1 MHDDDRPRRRSF
13 DRPAYRVLPSDGPA
27 PEGRKKLVLA
37 ARSVPADG
45 GAAPETPENKAD
57 ASSKPNPFGAARP
70 VDSSAKIAEAERK
83 IKEERDALHAKAGA
97 KAEGGVPAP
106 KPKPLSK
113 SSVQPPVIK
122 RGPLIIAPK
131 EEPVIKAKNAFELL
145 SMDDSGDDEDDEEE

>member
-1 MHDDDRPRRRSF
+1 MHFESTLSNF
-13 DRPAYRVLPSDGPA
+13 SY
-27 PEGRKKLVLA
+27 
-37 ARSVPADG
+37 
-45 GAAPETPENKAD
+45 
-57 ASSKPNPFGAARP
+57 P

-113 SSVQPPVIK
+113 SSVQPPVTK
-122 RGPLIIAPK
+122 RGPLIMAPK